1 MNMLDQPD
9 NICSLLSN
17 DNREPD
23 YNVKT
28 RTLPGQEGLA
38 FRCQAEE
45 TLTPRIPGVPSI
57 MLVSPGQQGVFFRT
71 SSILKVPKKL

>member
-28 RTLPGQEGLA
+28 RDPPGAGG
-38 FRCQAEE
+38 
-45 TLTPRIPGVPSI
+45 PWPSNVR
-57 MLVSPGQQGVFFRT
+57 LLCR
-71 SSILKVPKKL
+71 